1 MDKVL
6 RFFTLCL
13 DKTGTITEGNMDIWA
28 QLEQERIAAEKAEQE
43 RKRGVSQ
50 TINAIRDSMGEQA
63 YIELDSAS
71 GAITLGDAAFERGSA
86 CLNESIENTLKQ
98 KIAPIISKVLQD
110 PAHSNILVY
119 IEGHT
124 DNIPVKGIS
133 ADIKKCALFDDNY
146 SLSAGRAR
154 EARKAILAE
163 VLNDTSISRRIAVVG
178 YGPDKP
184 IADNKT
190 KAGRAK
196 NRRVEF
202 NITFEEVKIEIIYD
216 RVQQDTTAAP
226 TAADSIQAPVA
237 NVQGDSIKIQQ
248 TTVAQ

>member
-1 MDKVL
+1 MREKSNPFVSISDLMAGVTAVVML
-6 RFFTLCL
+6 MLVVMVVR
-13 DKTGTITEGNMDIWA
+13 MSVM
-28 QLEQERIAAEKAEQE
+28 AEKAEKE

-71 GAITLGDAAFERGSA
+71 GTITLGDAAFERGSA
-86 CLNESIENTLKQ
+86 CLNESIEITLKQ

-110 PAHSNILVY
+110 PTHSNILVF

-124 DNIPVKGIS
+124 DNLPVKGIS

-163 VLNDTSISRRIAVVG
+163 VLDDASISSRIAVVG
-178 YGPDKP
+178 YGPDRPKP
-184 IADNKT
+184 HISPSA
-190 KAGRAK
+190 AE
-196 NRRVEF
+196 NRRVEIRLVT
-202 NITFEEVKIEIIYD
+202 NEKD
-216 RVQQDTTAAP
+216 L
-226 TAADSIQAPVA
+226 
-237 NVQGDSIKIQQ
+237 NK
-248 TTVAQ
+248 

>member
-1 MDKVL
+1 MREKPNPFVSISDLMAGVTAVVML
-6 RFFTLCL
+6 LLVVMVVR
-13 DKTGTITEGNMDIWA
+13 MSVM
-28 QLEQERIAAEKAEQE
+28 AEKAEEE

-50 TINAIRDSMGEQA
+50 TINAIRDSMGEQT

-71 GAITLGDAAFERGSA
+71 GTITLGDAAFERGSA

-184 IADNKT
+184 KPRTSPNA
-190 KAGRAK
+190 AE
-196 NRRVEF
+196 NRRVE
-202 NITFEEVKIEIIYD
+202 IRLI
-216 RVQQDTTAAP
+216 A
-226 TAADSIQAPVA
+226 
-237 NVQGDSIKIQQ
+237 GSIK
-248 TTVAQ
+248 

>member
-1 MDKVL
+1 MREKPNPFISISDLMAGVTAVVML
-6 RFFTLCL
+6 LLVVIVVRMSL
-13 DKTGTITEGNMDIWA
+13 M
-28 QLEQERIAAEKAEQE
+28 AEKAEEE

-50 TINAIRDSMGEQA
+50 TINAIRDSMGEQT

-71 GAITLGDAAFERGSA
+71 GTITLGDAAFERGSA

-110 PAHSNILVY
+110 PADSNILVY

-124 DNIPVKGIS
+124 DNIPVKGVS

-184 IADNKT
+184 KPRTSPNA
-190 KAGRAK
+190 AE
-196 NRRVEF
+196 NRRVE
-202 NITFEEVKIEIIYD
+202 IRLI
-216 RVQQDTTAAP
+216 A
-226 TAADSIQAPVA
+226 
-237 NVQGDSIKIQQ
+237 GSIK
-248 TTVAQ
+248 